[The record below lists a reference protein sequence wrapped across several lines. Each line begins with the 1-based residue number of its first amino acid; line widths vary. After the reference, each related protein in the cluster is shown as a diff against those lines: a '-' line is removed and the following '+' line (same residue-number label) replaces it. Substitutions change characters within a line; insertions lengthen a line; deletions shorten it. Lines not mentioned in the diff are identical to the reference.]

1 MMMLLS
7 HLFLALLLSAAAVIV
22 GTEAGGVA
30 AAAVNTG
37 ESKDA
42 ATIKNFPSLVDWFH
56 SNDGKI
62 DPRITLGYEG
72 GGDDDGSKKGI
83 RGLIATAHIEPET
96 VLIHTPESLMITTAE
111 GTHCGIIQRIIDEL
125 SLGDDSKWSTYF
137 QFDGSNNFD
146 DEASSSSPRV
156 PTEWK
161 MEGQPGSR
169 ALSELQGLPPAGET
183 HRHINWYTT
192 ACNDS
197 NEQLTDVQL
206 RAFSMFLTRAAD
218 LGMVPMYDLMNHHNG
233 LINTRL
239 EVDNDGGLSVI
250 STTAIQAGVSIYNTY
265 AREGAESSVDVF
277 NTYGFVEDYPQLWR
291 WSDKDMIQ
299 LVDDDPN
306 HAFQRYVNP
315 EDNTVGVDVDGR
327 GFEPNS
333 HHYEILVVS
342 PTLGALHPT
351 KALVKV
357 LGNGQRSI
365 HEWEQD
371 IAHHHATLRTS
382 FVNAMHD
389 SAQTILG
396 ELPTSIEQDETLILP
411 NEKRLY
417 EKVKKVGRVDPG
429 KEDTIQ
435 AIEYRLAFKKALKLA
450 VDIAEREKFYVDS
463 EEL

>member
-1 MMMLLS
+1 MLLG
-7 HLFLALLLSAAAVIV
+7 HLFLALLSAAALIV
-22 GTEAGGVA
+22 GTTA
-30 AAAVNTG
+30 AAANTG

-42 ATIKNFPSLVDWFH
+42 AIKNFPSLVDWFH

-72 GGDDDGSKKGI
+72 GGESSSGGAIKKGI
-83 RGLIATAHIEPET
+83 RGLVATAHIEPET
-96 VLIHTPESLMITTAE
+96 VLIHTPASLMITTVE
-111 GTHCGIIQRIIDEL
+111 RTHCGIIQRIIDEL
-125 SLGDDSKWSTYF
+125 SLGDDSKWSIYF

-146 DEASSSSPRV
+146 DETSSSPRV

-161 MEGQPGSR
+161 TEGQPGSR

-239 EVDNDGGLSVI
+239 EVDDDGGLSVI
-250 STTAIQAGVSIYNTY
+250 ATTAIQAGESIYNTY
-265 AREGAESSVDVF
+265 AREGVESSVDVF

-435 AIEYRLAFKKALKLA
+435 AIEYRLAFKKALQLA
-450 VDIAEREKFYVDS
+450 VDLAEREKFYVDS

>member
-7 HLFLALLLSAAAVIV
+7 HLFLALLSAAAVIV
-22 GTEAGGVA
+22 GTA
-30 AAAVNTG
+30 AANTGG
-37 ESKDA
+37 ESKDT
-42 ATIKNFPSLVDWFH
+42 TIKNFPSLVEWFH
-56 SNDGKI
+56 SNNGKI

-96 VLIHTPESLMITTAE
+96 VLIHTPASLMITTAE
-111 GTHCGIIQRIIDEL
+111 RTHCGIIQRIIDEL
-125 SLGDDSKWSTYF
+125 TLGDDSKWSIYF
-137 QFDGSNNFD
+137 QFDGSNNFE
-146 DEASSSSPRV
+146 EASSSSSSPRV

-161 MEGQPGSR
+161 TEGQPGSR

-250 STTAIQAGVSIYNTY
+250 STTAIQVGESIYNTY
-265 AREGAESSVDVF
+265 AREGVESSIDVF

-435 AIEYRLAFKKALKLA
+435 AIEYRLAFKKALQLA